1 MTFYFFLGESFFPF
15 KYCTS
20 SYHQVKSYSPSRVQS
35 LHESCESYTY
45 PGAITWHWI
54 CADSMATWRKD
65 CRGGIRLH
73 HAHPCA
79 LSGMVF
85 LHQEGTLWNL
95 VLNLYIAL
103 VLFLTTYPASCLQ
116 ILYLFHLESD
126 NFIFLLQGLLVSTI
140 YCFFNGEV
148 WWLILFLLS
157 FWICNTFFP
166 LKNEIAL

>member
-45 PGAITWHWI
+45 LGAITWHWI

-79 LSGMVF
+79 LSGTVF